1 MNSYFEKNKLIA
13 GIDEAGVGSIVGYM
27 YIGAVIL
34 PNKCPYPEY
43 EHIWNNINDSKTLTH
58 KKRKYLAEF
67 IKDVAIDYSVVSID
81 NNIVDKI
88 NPRNSRLKG
97 FHKALDE
104 LKVRP
109 EKIIIDGDIF
119 NPYYE
124 DDDIIPHECIIKGD
138 LKYKSIAAASILA
151 KVAHDK
157 HIMEIN
163 QEYEGIY
170 EWDKSMGYGTMKHLD
185 MIRLYGITP
194 YHRKT
199 YGLCKN
205 WNNLPNIFI

>member
-13 GIDEAGVGSIVGYM
+13 GIDESGLGSIVGDL
-27 YIGAVIL
+27 YIAAVIL
-34 PNKCPYPEY
+34 PNKCPYSEH
-43 EHIWNNINDSKTLTH
+43 EHIWNNINDSKTLTR

-67 IKDVAIDYSVVSID
+67 IKYISIDYSIVYIN
-81 NNIVDKI
+81 NNIIDQI
-88 NPRNSRLKG
+88 NPRNARLKG

-124 DDDIIPHECIIKGD
+124 DDDVIPHECIIKGD
-138 LKYKSIAAASILA
+138 LKYKAISAASILA

-163 QEYEGIY
+163 QEFEGIY

-185 MIRLYGITP
+185 MIRLYGITK

-205 WNNLPNIFI
+205 WKNLPNIFI